1 MIEDEVRSKKKRLKA
16 ILRKEWELFSF
27 YEKNILY
34 KEEIDKLVIFLVDLK
49 EFNITEKNKI
59 ENYKNSKLVL
69 NKTNYKDYE
78 YNANRNYIGDIF
90 KESTEKDL
98 GNLLIKLLEKIG
110 YKNIEF
116 SGMGRITFEENE
128 KDTFLKTI
136 LNMFDLIYAL
146 RIRTIFFNSKNEDL
160 NKEFYKNFYKLL
172 KYMISNFTK
181 IDVKDIEI
189 DLSYELEKVK
199 NNEYNKELLKSS
211 IMLKKYK
218 NYTFTIK
225 KKIED
230 EKINSE
236 IVFKSFIFFL
246 MEIWITSE
254 FKFYLKL
261 LETIDTNKEGL
272 DINMLSKNEFL
283 DKLKKIKKPYSLNSL
298 MKIFRIYQKNER
310 DSEFK
315 KRYKLLECYI
325 NYFFDTE
332 VPEIIDA
339 LVHNNKVDR
348 KDLEKILIYSFSE
361 DEKIYGIYH
370 YYVIF
375 YIINPTLEKSRK
387 RISNFLNIF
396 CTNSIFVKVLDLV
409 NYPYTSLIQI
419 FKDYEKLKKIY
430 NEYYNVLLKK
440 KMEWIIKENI
450 KLNNFMLHINKFSE
464 NKEDKIRT
472 FLEENYLEFKD
483 KKNEAIRKKQSPIYL
498 ELLFYAMFRYFDSE
512 EKEKYLILIK
522 EIADNFSKKYLY
534 TRDNSIPYLIPP
546 EIDKLVSSYSIFL
559 NYEESTKDYIYYIK
573 NIYNFLIFISD
584 SGYHTLLYLENK
596 LKI

>member
-1 MIEDEVRSKKKRLKA
+1 MIKEEVRAKRKRLKV

-49 EFNITEKNKI
+49 EFNITEENKV
-59 ENYKNSKLVL
+59 ENYKDSKLVL

-116 SGMGRITFEENE
+116 SRMGRVSFEENE
-128 KDTFLKTI
+128 KDTFLETI
-136 LNMFDLIYAL
+136 LNMFELIYTL

-160 NKEFYKNFYKLL
+160 NKEFYKNFYKWL

-189 DLSYELEKVK
+189 DLSYELKKIK

-225 KKIED
+225 KKIEN

-261 LETIDTNKEGL
+261 LETLDTNKERL
-272 DINMLSKNEFL
+272 DINILSKNEFL
-283 DKLKKIKKPYSLNSL
+283 DELKKIKKPYSLNSL

-332 VPEIIDA
+332 APEIIDT
-339 LVHNNKVDR
+339 LVYNYKVDR
-348 KDLEKILIYSFSE
+348 KELEELLINSFSE
-361 DEKIYGIYH
+361 DERIYILYH

-375 YIINPTLEKSRK
+375 YIINPSFKILKKEMSY
-387 RISNFLNIF
+387 FLNVFCINYIF
-396 CTNSIFVKVLDLV
+396 FKVLDFIYFQGINLMEV
-409 NYPYTSLIQI
+409 IKNHEDFKNFYEEYITI
-419 FKDYEKLKKIY
+419 FLKKEI
-430 NEYYNVLLKK
+430 KQ
-440 KMEWIIKENI
+440 IIKENI
-450 KLNNFMLHINKFSE
+450 KLDNFLYQINDFMN
-464 NKEDKIRT
+464 NKEKMIKV
-472 FLEENYLEFKD
+472 FLEENYCELKD
-483 KKNEAIRKKQSPIYL
+483 KRTQAIGKKPSSKYI
-498 ELLFYAMFRYFDSE
+498 ELLFYAIYKYFNFK
-512 EKEKYLILIK
+512 KEKYFILIE
-522 EIADNFSKKYLY
+522 EIINNFAKKYLY
-534 TRDNSIPYLIPP
+534 TRGNSVPYIIPP
-546 EIDKLVSSYSIFL
+546 EIDKLASSYSILL
-559 NYEESTKDYIYYIK
+559 NYEENTKDYICYIK

>member
-1 MIEDEVRSKKKRLKA
+1 MIKDEVRAKRKRLKV

-49 EFNITEKNKI
+49 EFNITEENKI
-59 ENYKNSKLVL
+59 ENYKDSKLVL

-116 SGMGRITFEENE
+116 SRMGRVSFEENE
-128 KDTFLKTI
+128 KDTFLETI
-136 LNMFDLIYAL
+136 LNMFELIYTL

-160 NKEFYKNFYKLL
+160 NKEFYKNFYKWL

-189 DLSYELEKVK
+189 DLSYELEKIK

-261 LETIDTNKEGL
+261 LETLDTNKERL
-272 DINMLSKNEFL
+272 NINILSKNEFL
-283 DKLKKIKKPYSLNSL
+283 DELKKIKKPYSLNSL

-332 VPEIIDA
+332 APEIIDT
-339 LVHNNKVDR
+339 LVYNYKVDR
-348 KDLEKILIYSFSE
+348 KELEELLINSFSE
-361 DEKIYGIYH
+361 DEKKYIIYH

-375 YIINPTLEKSRK
+375 YIINPTFEKSRK
-387 RISNFLNIF
+387 GISNFLNIF
-396 CTNSIFVKVLDLV
+396 CTNFIFLKALDFV

-440 KMEWIIKENI
+440 KIEWIIKENI

-483 KKNEAIRKKQSPIYL
+483 KKMKL
-498 ELLFYAMFRYFDSE
+498 W
-512 EKEKYLILIK
+512 EKNK
-522 EIADNFSKKYLY
+522 
-534 TRDNSIPYLIPP
+534 
-546 EIDKLVSSYSIFL
+546 VL
-559 NYEESTKDYIYYIK
+559 NI
-573 NIYNFLIFISD
+573 
-584 SGYHTLLYLENK
+584 
-596 LKI
+596 